1 MKKTAAELV
10 KNLID
15 GHFDVSNPDSVT
27 TQELYDSIE
36 KKINDEYSFTQEEFL
51 EALQSQK
58 DALSSKT
65 GVELT
70 SEQLALIAGGKSNA
84 TVATNSAIVG
94 GVVGGTAAL
103 SGAAFLTAGIIVF
116 VK

>member
-36 KKINDEYSFTQEEFL
+36 KKIND
-51 EALQSQK
+51 
-58 DALSSKT
+58 
-65 GVELT
+65 
-70 SEQLALIAGGKSNA
+70 
-84 TVATNSAIVG
+84 
-94 GVVGGTAAL
+94 
-103 SGAAFLTAGIIVF
+103 
-116 VK
+116 